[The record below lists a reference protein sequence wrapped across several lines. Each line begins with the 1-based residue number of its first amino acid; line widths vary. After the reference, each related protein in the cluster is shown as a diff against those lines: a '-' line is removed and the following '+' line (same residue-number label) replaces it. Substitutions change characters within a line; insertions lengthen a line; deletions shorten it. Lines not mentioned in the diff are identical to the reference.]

1 MGIYSLFSRLRRIIR
16 DSVEPFP
23 ESEKT
28 ETGIRPN
35 VEGLKDDSDIIA
47 FIRKHSEHKDIVI
60 KAIARIRNQLRLQ
73 LIALDPDQVPYIRV
87 AALGHIDSTGDDL
100 RILIARSDRDPAVC
114 IVAIQTL
121 HDRRRA
127 QEARDTIHDV
137 VRLFLA
143 GESHAES

>member
-100 RILIARSDRDPAVC
+100 RILIARSDHDPDVC

-121 HDRRRA
+121 CDKRRA
-127 QEARDTIHDV
+127 AEASDTIHGMV
-137 VRLFLA
+137 KLHLT